1 MMNIKFLAVAHV
13 LVKLP
18 TKGRSL
24 MYKMIYVIKIL
35 LMNIG
40 ELRIYKFK
48 AMRIIMSV
56 FYKQV
61 DCLLHL
67 LSLNSFKGV
76 RQNRGRI
83 KISK

>member
-1 MMNIKFLAVAHV
+1 MNIKFLAVAHV

-24 MYKMIYVIKIL
+24 MYKIIYMIKIL

>member
-1 MMNIKFLAVAHV
+1 
-13 LVKLP
+13 
-18 TKGRSL
+18 
-24 MYKMIYVIKIL
+24 
-35 LMNIG
+35 MNIG

-48 AMRIIMSV
+48 AMCIIRSV

-76 RQNRGRI
+76 NQNRGRI